1 MTSRAR
7 PLAVGFKCGLI
18 SGRNSQFVPIHKKM
32 KPSKLYL
39 KRKEYQE
46 FPADIFRVRLNKEVD
61 RVRCLKYWA
70 HKRNLEGMKRHLKEI
85 EERAANAQM
94 NE

>member
-1 MTSRAR
+1 
-7 PLAVGFKCGLI
+7 
-18 SGRNSQFVPIHKKM
+18 M

-61 RVRCLKYWA
+61 KQRGLKYWA
-70 HKRNLEGMKRHLKEI
+70 HKRNLDGMKRHLKEI
-85 EERAANAQM
+85 EERAANV
-94 NE
+94 